1 MAIKRTNLMLYCPM
15 CNIEKNSCDFYET
28 INPHDGYMLTSQ
40 GNVARMGYTR
50 LCKDDIYKC
59 YLEYLKK
66 GTMQSAVYFT
76 CALTDTPFIKEVWE
90 RYIDLRK
97 EKIKSGK
104 ITPNQLKTYNDFAK
118 YREQLKAMKKAT
130 DDWIDFSATN
140 VDYTEIMGLKK
151 SDIALEA
158 EKDKLILNWG
168 VQKQMSD
175 YDFLEKT
182 FERYTHGVEFVN
194 AQQEDLYRDLCRDR
208 LSIRKIN
215 DGNYQGNETLEVI
228 GKRVERI
235 MSTLK
240 VDEFESNKPKTISE
254 QLMFSKIAQIEE
266 TKPAD
271 LYKEPNKYCDFNHY
285 KEYDEK
291 LIYRPLGNTLAGHR
305 DFNISI
311 DDIERY
317 SQADAYSKCSKP
329 SEGEEDGNN

>member
-1 MAIKRTNLMLYCPM
+1 MTL
-15 CNIEKNSCDFYET
+15 D
-28 INPHDGYMLTSQ
+28 
-40 GNVARMGYTR
+40 
-50 LCKDDIYKC
+50 
-59 YLEYLKK
+59 LKK
-66 GTMQSAVYFT
+66 IEMGMSNGADAVNSNFQAIQSGVNQPQIQTQSFKADNHSQWASETGRITKQGRIVTIQFRGTNANNTIGTTITTLPSWAKPMETVYG
-76 CALTDTPFIKEVWE
+76 
-90 RYIDLRK
+90 
-97 EKIKSGK
+97 SG
-104 ITPNQLKTYNDFAK
+104 
-118 YREQLKAMKKAT
+118 
-130 DDWIDFSATN
+130 
-140 VDYTEIMGLKK
+140 
-151 SDIALEA
+151 
-158 EKDKLILNWG
+158 
-168 VQKQMSD
+168 
-175 YDFLEKT
+175 
-182 FERYTHGVEFVN
+182 FET
-194 AQQEDLYRDLCRDR
+194 
-208 LSIRKIN
+208 